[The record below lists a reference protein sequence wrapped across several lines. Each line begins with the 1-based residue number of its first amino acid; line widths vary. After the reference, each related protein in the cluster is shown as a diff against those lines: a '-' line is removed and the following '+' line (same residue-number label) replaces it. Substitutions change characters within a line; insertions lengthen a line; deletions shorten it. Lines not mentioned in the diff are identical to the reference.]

1 MSFAHY
7 DRLTALDA
15 TFLDIEDPGVH
26 MHVGAVA
33 VFEGEPLRTAEGA
46 IDIERIR
53 AYTASALHEAPRFRQ
68 KVARVPFV
76 GQPVWVDDPRFNLSY
91 HVRHTALPPPGSIR
105 QLKRLAGRIFSQKL
119 DRGKPLWEMW
129 VVEGLEDGRFGL
141 IVKAHH
147 CMADGLA
154 GLDLLA
160 VILRLEPDT
169 AIENGDRQWVPRPRP
184 AGGRLLTDEV
194 WRRATWPLSAMRE
207 VPSALLHPRQ
217 SAAALADSV
226 RALAETFSA
235 GLVPT
240 TDTPLNV
247 EIGPYRRYDW
257 VSFPIAEVRAVR
269 EALGGSLNDVVL
281 ATVAGA
287 VGRFLRRRG
296 ETINAA
302 SVFRVMVPVS
312 IRAGDERGSAGNRVV
327 NFLAALPIEE
337 TDPARRVERIMETMR
352 RLKRSRLVHG
362 AELIEDI
369 SDHSFTTLL
378 VQFVKLAAQTR
389 AYNMVVTNVPGPPV
403 PIYLLGARMEEIY
416 PLVPLFSG
424 QGLGVALFSYD
435 GTLSWGFNA
444 DWDALPDLHDFVEG
458 VELEFSRLR
467 KAADAART
475 TAKHSPA

>member
-15 TFLDIEDPGVH
+15 TFLDIENPSVH

-33 VFEGEPLRTAEGA
+33 VFEGESLRTAEGA
-46 IDIERIR
+46 IDIDRIR
-53 AYTASALHEAPRFRQ
+53 SYTASALHEAPRFRQ
-68 KVARVPFV
+68 KVARVPVV
-76 GQPVWVDDPRFNLSY
+76 GQPVWIDDRRFNLSY

-129 VVEGLEDGRFGL
+129 VVEGLADGRFAL

-147 CMADGLA
+147 CMADGIA

-160 VILRLEPDT
+160 VILRLQPDAT
-169 AIENGDRQWVPRPRP
+169 IENGDRQWMPRPRP
-184 AGGRLLTDEV
+184 TGGRLLTDEV
-194 WRRATWPLSAMRE
+194 WRRATWPLSALRD
-207 VPSALLHPRQ
+207 VPSTLLHPRR
-217 SAAALADSV
+217 SVTSLTDSV
-226 RALAETFSA
+226 RALAEAFSA
-235 GLVPT
+235 GFTPT
-240 TDTPLNV
+240 SDTPLNV

-257 VSFPIAEVRAVR
+257 VSFSIADVRAVR
-269 EALGGSLNDVVL
+269 EALGGSLNDVML

-296 ETINAA
+296 ERVNAA

-312 IRAGDERGSAGNRVV
+312 VRAGDERGSPGNRVV
-327 NFLAALPIEE
+327 NFLAALPIDE
-337 TDPARRVERIMETMR
+337 TDPARRVERIMETMQ

-403 PIYLLGARMEEIY
+403 PIYFLGARLEEIY

-424 QGLGVALFSYD
+424 QGLGIALFSYD

-467 KAADAART
+467 KAADAAGIT
-475 TAKHSPA
+475 PKHSPA